1 MCAAATMGSYQD
13 PDLSDVRIYKR
24 SKDGVAPIVGRSDST
39 ATLGH
44 SSGGGRW
51 SRSPAVGV
59 SGSAA
64 ASAAKDYPELVRRQL
79 RWDSFSDTRS
89 SAKASAASS
98 PAANSFNGIATLS
111 SATD

>member
-1 MCAAATMGSYQD
+1 MGSSQD
-13 PDLSDVRIYKR
+13 PDLSDVRIYRR

-44 SSGGGRW
+44 SSGAGGGGRW

-98 PAANSFNGIATLS
+98 PAANSFNGIDTL
-111 SATD
+111 

>member
-1 MCAAATMGSYQD
+1 MGSSQD

-59 SGSAA
+59 SVSAAA

-79 RWDSFSDTRS
+79 RWDSFSDTMS